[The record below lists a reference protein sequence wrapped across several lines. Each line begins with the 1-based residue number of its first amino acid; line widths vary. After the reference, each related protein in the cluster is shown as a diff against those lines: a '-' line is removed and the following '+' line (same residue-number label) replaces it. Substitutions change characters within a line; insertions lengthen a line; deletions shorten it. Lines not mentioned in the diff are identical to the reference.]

1 MNYFQKAERFAT
13 KLSQDGHKAHEA
25 SGPAAKVAGRT
36 LAILAAPTGAVIG
49 AGIGSLDRV
58 FSSFETKS
66 KSTMTRTGP
75 RQWLIESEGSNLLK
89 TARFFALPA
98 GLGAAAAGVYNAY
111 ALLVSGGGLW
121 SLSGAAMI
129 GFLAAGVAWAA
140 KTVAGGAWAGGKIG
154 LKGGI
159 GAASIGAHKVETLL
173 KGEPKTLP
181 ATAQKKPAATMITV
195 RLPQRAE

>member
-1 MNYFQKAERFAT
+1 MNYFEKAARFAT
-13 KLSQDGHKAHEA
+13 TLSQEGYKAHQE
-25 SGPAAKVAGRT
+25 SGPAAKVAGRV
-36 LAILAAPTGAVIG
+36 LAIGAAPTGAVIG
-49 AGIGSLDRV
+49 ATIGSVDRV

-75 RQWLIESEGSNLLK
+75 RQWIIESEGSNLLK

-154 LKGGI
+154 FKGGI
-159 GAASIGAHKVETLL
+159 GAASLGAHKVEKWI
-173 KGEPKTLP
+173 KGPPKSVP
-181 ATAQKKPAATMITV
+181 APTEVPMVTV
-195 RLPQRAE
+195 RLRQLAE